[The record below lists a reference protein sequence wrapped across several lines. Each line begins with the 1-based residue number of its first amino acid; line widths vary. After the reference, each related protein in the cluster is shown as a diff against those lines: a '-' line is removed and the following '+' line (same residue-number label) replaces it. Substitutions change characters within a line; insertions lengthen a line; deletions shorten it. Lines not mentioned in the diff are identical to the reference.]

1 MRKTNSSILL
11 LLCSGLLLLSGCA
24 TTRLEKPHLQ
34 VVGVQMMGGSLLQQ
48 QLRVRLHVQNPN
60 DRELQ
65 VRGVTYELEVAGEK
79 FAHGTS
85 ESDFIVPARG
95 ETEFDVNVTANAAAA
110 LLKLLG
116 SSAKLDDVDYRVV
129 GRVQLAKGFIRT
141 IPFDHTGRFK
151 LR

>member
-1 MRKTNSSILL
+1 MLL
-11 LLCSGLLLLSGCA
+11 LTAACA
-24 TTRLEKPHLQ
+24 ATRIEKPHLQ
-34 VVGVQMMGGSLLQQ
+34 VVGVQMLSGNLLQQ

-60 DRELQ
+60 DRQLE

-85 ESDFIVPARG
+85 ETDFIVPALG

-110 LLKLLG
+110 VLKLLG
-116 SSAKLDDVDYRVV
+116 SQAKLDDVEYRVT
-129 GRVQLAKGFIRT
+129 GQVQLAKGFVRN
-141 IPFDHTGRFK
+141 IPFSHSGRFK

>member
-1 MRKTNSSILL
+1 MRKTSLSVA
-11 LLCSGLLLLSGCA
+11 LLLSSALLLSACA
-24 TTRLEKPHLQ
+24 ATRIEKPHLQ
-34 VVGVQMMGGSLLQQ
+34 VVGVQMLGGSLLQQ

-85 ESDFIVPARG
+85 ESDFVVPARG

-110 LLKLLG
+110 VLKLLG

-129 GRVQLAKGFIRT
+129 GRVQLAKGFVRN

>member
-1 MRKTNSSILL
+1 MRKAHSSVMLL
-11 LLCSGLLLLSGCA
+11 LSAALLLLSGCA
-24 TTRLEKPHLQ
+24 ATRLEKPHLQ
-34 VVGVQMMGGSLLQQ
+34 VVGVQMMGGNLLQQ

-65 VRGVTYELEVAGEK
+65 VRSVTYELEVAGEK

-95 ETEFDVNVTANAAAA
+95 ETDFDVNVTANAAAA
-110 LLKLLG
+110 VLKLLG

-129 GRVQLAKGFIRT
+129 GRVQLAKGFVRN
-141 IPFDHTGRFK
+141 IPFDHSGRFK
-151 LR
+151 LK